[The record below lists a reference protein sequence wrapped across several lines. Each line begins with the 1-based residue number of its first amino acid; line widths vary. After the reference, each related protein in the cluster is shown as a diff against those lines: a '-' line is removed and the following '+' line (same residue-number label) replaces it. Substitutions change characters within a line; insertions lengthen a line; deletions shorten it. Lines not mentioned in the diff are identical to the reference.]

1 MAPPPARPPLDRI
14 AVYITLFQSS
24 PVSTWRGK
32 ILSHRLILC
41 KVFPKSSW
49 QAPERLW
56 AARWWWSRSL
66 RLGCPRGSSAGRRK
80 TEENVDCQRDD
91 GDDDCAT
98 CIPSRAKM
106 KMKRK
111 RRRRRDMMEDKAFIS
126 AITRFRSGDQ
136 YLKMGGQ
143 QKFRKRSKL
152 QNWLWTRESLEAA
165 AQHQSINFAMPFTFD
180 LGHMLAKGHTCLFR
194 EFESLV
200 QQKHWGEAFGKQQPV
215 LRSAFSAH
223 FVTLKTLRRRS
234 ARRPERPKEPARGMK
249 FTQNTWKH
257 ITDNN
262 RRNKNHHKESFSGVK
277 TISRD

>member
-1 MAPPPARPPLDRI
+1 MESKFEVGVPSGKFSWPPKN
-14 AVYITLFQSS
+14 
-24 PVSTWRGK
+24 WGK
-32 ILSHRLILC
+32 CWLSMRWC
-41 KVFPKSSW
+41 
-49 QAPERLW
+49 
-56 AARWWWSRSL
+56 WWWLS
-66 RLGCPRGSSAGRRK
+66 
-80 TEENVDCQRDD
+80 
-91 GDDDCAT
+91 T

-111 RRRRRDMMEDKAFIS
+111 RRRRRDMMDDKAFIS

-152 QNWLWTRESLEAA
+152 QKWPWTRESLEAA
-165 AQHQSINFAMPFTFD
+165 AQHQSINFAMPFSFD

-200 QQKHWGEAFGKQQPV
+200 QQKDWGEAFGKQQPV

-257 ITDNN
+257 ISDNN
-262 RRNKNHHKESFSGVK
+262 RRNKNHHKESFSDVK
-277 TISRD
+277 IILKD